1 MLAFYKLLNEKMD
14 PNLAM
19 VFFLLAGIVFWFFI
33 DSLVGA
39 LIAVLLLDR
48 EMIVSCAVTM
58 GACFALILG
67 YVNGYIF
74 IIRNS

>member
-48 EMIVSCAVTM
+48 
-58 GACFALILG
+58 
-67 YVNGYIF
+67 
-74 IIRNS
+74 